1 MESTDH
7 AHAEADP
14 AATDRPRGTQA
25 PAESLQQASRSR
37 LVHEFGAPPAAVD
50 EAIARLERDG
60 KRSRIPDHRLLSSIR
75 ESGGG
80 YRDARKV
87 SRKLTLHQRRGALIL
102 PLLLILFFGGS
113 IVYDLATGD
122 GWSLASRAFFFFP
135 PIFLS
140 FRFLWRYAHPQ
151 HLEID
156 DHRVVGF
163 DGEGQPI
170 EIARDDIAYVDS
182 LPSGDRA
189 VSKRLG
195 QHALLTP
202 FHYLDWSHCLF
213 VRLHDGRTI
222 VIAQGLEGPTARA
235 ACALLEDHLG
245 LLAPEPRRPRARI
258 ETEPAVDDDE
268 AEPARRARAA
278 TSASVAPEADTD

>member
-1 MESTDH
+1 M
-7 AHAEADP
+7 
-14 AATDRPRGTQA
+14 
-25 PAESLQQASRSR
+25 
-37 LVHEFGAPPAAVD
+37 D

-60 KRSRIPDHRLLSSIR
+60 KRSRIPNHRLLSSTR

-80 YRDARKV
+80 YRDARRV
-87 SRKLTLHQRRGALIL
+87 SRN
-102 PLLLILFFGGS
+102 
-113 IVYDLATGD
+113 
-122 GWSLASRAFFFFP
+122 
-135 PIFLS
+135 
-140 FRFLWRYAHPQ
+140 PQ

-170 EIARDDIAYVDS
+170 EIARDEIAYVDS
-182 LPSGDRA
+182 LPSGDRT

-195 QHALLTP
+195 QHALLTA
-202 FHYLDWSHCLF
+202 FDYLDWSHCLF

-268 AEPARRARAA
+268 AEPARGARAA